1 MKPEGHIT
9 VGEKRGLILLVALL
23 LLVTLVLT
31 WRSCSVAV
39 PYKAEA
45 TCVEHIS
52 GAPKDTADIGTADA
66 SSRRKKARKN
76 GKRSKVTPAAP
87 PATRSP
93 RDERV
98 N

>member
-9 VGEKRGLILLVALL
+9 VGEKRGLILLAVLL

-31 WRSCSVAV
+31 WRSCSVAG
-39 PYKAEA
+39 PYEAEA
-45 TCVEHIS
+45 ACIDHPS

-66 SSRRKKARKN
+66 SSCRKKARKN
-76 GKRSKVTPAAP
+76 GKRSKATPAAP